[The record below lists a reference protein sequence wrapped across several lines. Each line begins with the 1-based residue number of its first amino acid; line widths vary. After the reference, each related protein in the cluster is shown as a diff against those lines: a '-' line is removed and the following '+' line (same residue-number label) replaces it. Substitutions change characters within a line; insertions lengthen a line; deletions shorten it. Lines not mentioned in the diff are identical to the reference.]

1 MRRTI
6 SLAAIVI
13 GASGP
18 AFAQSSDGAG
28 DGEWAVKAEATA
40 VVSGVRS
47 DDALDPAADGP
58 LASAMLEISRS
69 DTFENGLTLGWL
81 GSVRYERDNPRRHAF
96 VGALGGCPATNPACP
111 QLASGALSPISPA
124 TGLAAGGTPVD
135 EGGFVVVEAA
145 AVSVTGPWGEGVFG
159 YDVGA
164 ASRLD
169 ARAPTVLNRVSA
181 FSPGLDPTGLGVTR
195 ARNDVTAS
203 SPKATYLSPR
213 WLGLRVGVSYT
224 PDADTRSAD
233 FDPDFSAAGLASAQ
247 LENVWEGA
255 VSFARQFA
263 EQDLRVRAAVT
274 YSSADSG
281 ASQPE
286 FGGYEAWGAGVEL
299 EHDGWTGGV
308 RWLSS
313 NNAWAVGNGD
323 YEAWEVG
330 LVKDVDGW
338 RFGAEAGWSEDS
350 LSGLEG
356 KSWLVGVSRDI
367 SHNVTLGLGWTAA
380 DADIPIPVGLG
391 VGHKNARNDGLLLE
405 LSVRN

>member
-6 SLAAIVI
+6 TLAAVVF
-13 GASGP
+13 GTAGP
-18 AFAQSSDGAG
+18 AFAQSSGGAG
-28 DGEWAVKAEATA
+28 DGEWAVKAEATV
-40 VVSGVRS
+40 VVSGVRA

-58 LASAMLEISRS
+58 LGSALLEVSRS
-69 DTFENGLTLGWL
+69 DTFDNGLTLGWL
-81 GSVRYERDNPRRHAF
+81 GSVRLERDNPNRPAF
-96 VGALGGCPATNPACP
+96 IGALGGCPATNPACP
-111 QLASGALSPISPA
+111 TLASGALSPISPA
-124 TGLAAGGTPVD
+124 TGLAAGGAPLD
-135 EGGFVVVEAA
+135 DDGFVVVEAA
-145 AVSVTGPWGEGVFG
+145 AVSVGGPWGEGVVG

-181 FSPGLDPTGLGVTR
+181 FSPGLDPTGLGTTR

-203 SPKATYLSPR
+203 SAKATYLSPR
-213 WLGLRVGVSYT
+213 WLGLRLGVSYT
-224 PDADTRSAD
+224 PDANTRSAD
-233 FDPDFSAAGLASAQ
+233 FDPDFSAPGLASAE

-281 ASQPE
+281 AGQPE
-286 FGGYEAWGAGVEL
+286 FGGYEAWGAGLEL

-313 NNAWAVGNGD
+313 NNAWAAGNGD

-330 LVKDVDGW
+330 LVKEVDGW
-338 RFGAEAGWSEDS
+338 RFGVEGGWSEDS

-356 KSWLVGVSRDI
+356 NSWLAGVSHDI
-367 SHNVTLGLGWTAA
+367 SHNVSLGVAWTAA
-380 DADIPIPVGLG
+380 DADIPVPVGPSF
-391 VGHKNARNDGLLLE
+391 GHRNASNDGLLLE
-405 LSVRN
+405 LTVRN

>member
-6 SLAAIVI
+6 TLAAVVF
-13 GASGP
+13 GAGAP
-18 AFAQSSDGAG
+18 AFAQTG
-28 DGEWAVKAEATA
+28 DGERAVKAEATA
-40 VVSGVRS
+40 VVSGARS
-47 DDALDPAADGP
+47 DDPLDPAADGV
-58 LASAMLEISRS
+58 LGSAVLEISRS

-81 GSVRYERDNPRRHAF
+81 GSIRYERDNPNRPAF
-96 VGALGGCPATNPACP
+96 VGALGGCPAANPACP
-111 QLASGALSPISPA
+111 SVGSGALSPISPA
-124 TGLAAGGTPVD
+124 TGLAAGGTPLD
-135 EGGFVVVEAA
+135 EDGFLTVEAA
-145 AVSVTGPWGEGVFG
+145 ALSVSGPWGEGVLG

-169 ARAPTVLNRVSA
+169 ARAPTVLKRVSA

-195 ARNDVTAS
+195 ARNDVTGS
-203 SPKATYLSPR
+203 SAKATSLSPR
-213 WLGLRVGVSYT
+213 WLGLRLGASYT
-224 PDADTRSAD
+224 PEADTRSAD
-233 FDPDFSAAGLASAQ
+233 FDPDFTSAGLASAQ

-274 YSSADSG
+274 YSSADAG

-308 RWLSS
+308 RWLAS
-313 NNAWAVGNGD
+313 NNAWATGNGD

-330 LVKDVDGW
+330 LVKEVDGW
-338 RFGAEAGWSEDS
+338 RVGAEAGWSEDS

-356 KSWLVGVSRDI
+356 HSWLVGVSRDI
-367 SHNVTLGLGWTAA
+367 SHNVTLGVGWTAA
-380 DADIPIPVGLG
+380 DTDIPVPTGLSL
-391 VGHKNARNDGLLLE
+391 GHRNASNDGLLLE
-405 LSVRN
+405 LTVRN